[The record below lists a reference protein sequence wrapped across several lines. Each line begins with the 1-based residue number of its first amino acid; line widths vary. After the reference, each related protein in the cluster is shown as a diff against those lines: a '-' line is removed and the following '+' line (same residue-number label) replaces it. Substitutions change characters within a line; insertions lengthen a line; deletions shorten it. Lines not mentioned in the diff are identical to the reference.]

1 MGENLIIK
9 GKINFL
15 ATFLYEILQFTIKVL
30 PLHSENGRFRS
41 SVGLEQRPSKAWVL
55 GSNPN
60 GITFFIQ
67 RLCQNEEFDAA
78 FFVSKLKTTLI

>member
-1 MGENLIIK
+1 MGGNLIIK

-60 GITFFIQ
+60 GITLNPNGITWGGLEASLFCI
-67 RLCQNEEFDAA
+67 
-78 FFVSKLKTTLI
+78 

>member
-60 GITFFIQ
+60 GITLNPNGITWGGLETSLF
-67 RLCQNEEFDAA
+67 LC
-78 FFVSKLKTTLI
+78 LIVK